1 MSDTEDR
8 NLLARHAAGDSRAF
22 PALYRKY
29 HRRVFGYC
37 WRMLGKRNEIDD
49 IVQAV
54 FTRAFE
60 TVRSLDSPE
69 LFYYWL
75 FSIARNEVLQTF
87 RAAQRHRTQPLDEEV
102 WDPETP
108 FDKTVQREEQ
118 ELVEEGISRLKP
130 EYREVIV
137 LRQFEGLSYA
147 EIAAVTGD
155 SLSSVESRLF
165 KARKALVKLLEPVL
179 REKEES

>member
-37 WRMLGKRNEIDD
+37 WRMLGNRDEVDD
-49 IVQAV
+49 IVQNV

-75 FSIARNEVLQTF
+75 FSIARNEILRTF
-87 RAAQRHRTQPLDEEV
+87 RTAKRRRTLSLDEDV

-108 FDKTVQREEQ
+108 FDKTVQLEER
-118 ELVEEGISRLKP
+118 ELVEEGINRLKP

-165 KARKALVKLLEPVL
+165 KARKALVKFLEPVL
-179 REKEES
+179 REKEDS

>member
-8 NLLARHAAGDSRAF
+8 DLLARHAAGDSRAF

-37 WRMLGKRNEIDD
+37 WRMLCNHNEVED
-49 IVQAV
+49 IVQNV

-60 TVRSLDSPE
+60 TIRSLDSPE

-75 FSIARNEVLQTF
+75 FSIARNEVLGTF
-87 RAAQRHRTQPLDEEV
+87 RAARRNRTQPLDEDV
-102 WDPETP
+102 WDSITP
-108 FDKTVQREEQ
+108 FDTSVEREEK
-118 ELVEEGISRLKP
+118 ELVEAGISRLKP

-179 REKEES
+179 REKEDS